1 MNLFEQLKSV
11 DVGQWLKSK
20 MAGKNLSEKLDVA
33 LGDSVMGVDKKSL
46 MQIAVGLVVF
56 ILGIASIYHTLE
68 GYLRIHSLK
77 SELAAQES
85 KRSELTA
92 GLSKLKADYEPLIAR
107 IDLAP
112 KSQADLLQAL
122 TVVLGNSGLSVQK
135 VGMGTGATSQLIQVD
150 AQGDFFGLRT
160 ALSQLRS
167 LSPAIDMRSLT
178 VTYDQ
183 AKGNLKLGM
192 TLAYVTPPKFAS
204 EMSTSTNNY
213 AYLDGSDRMRH
224 QILGWGTVR
233 PVQFDPKKDG
243 NAPPSTAPATPAA
256 PAAKAPAKDEG
267 LDRNPFYMPPT
278 AGGGAGAGPV
288 PADSGGPMPVQ
299 TARGQG
305 LYVTGCMVPAVGR
318 AVCVFQLLDG
328 TTGVFHAGQVIS
340 PGIRL
345 VRVSKDQIV
354 VANGTAQSTYKIGEQ
369 IK

>member
-46 MQIAVGLVVF
+46 MQISLGLVVF

-68 GYLRIHSLK
+68 GYLRINSLK

-122 TVVLGNSGLSVQK
+122 TVVFGNSGLNVQK

-150 AQGDFFGLRT
+150 AQGDFFALRT

-183 AKGNLKLGM
+183 GKGNLILDFP
-192 TLAYVTPPKFAS
+192 AYPSLTQSVSTCSAS
-204 EMSTSTNNY
+204 LSFPSSPTN
-213 AYLDGSDRMRH
+213 G
-224 QILGWGTVR
+224 
-233 PVQFDPKKDG
+233 
-243 NAPPSTAPATPAA
+243 
-256 PAAKAPAKDEG
+256 
-267 LDRNPFYMPPT
+267 
-278 AGGGAGAGPV
+278 
-288 PADSGGPMPVQ
+288 Q
-299 TARGQG
+299 TAVVNNVSYTYNATTRSW
-305 LYVTGCMVPAVGR
+305 TRNTTVG
-318 AVCVFQLLDG
+318 VN
-328 TTGVFHAGQVIS
+328 S
-340 PGIRL
+340 
-345 VRVSKDQIV
+345 
-354 VANGTAQSTYKIGEQ
+354 
-369 IK
+369 